1 LISQSRGL
9 GDVYKRQ
16 TLQAPKNQVLRM
28 TIKQTIIRK
37 HIINFSTT
45 EK

>member
-16 TLQAPKNQVLRM
+16 TTMYSNRRKN
-28 TIKQTIIRK
+28 K
-37 HIINFSTT
+37 INIFKTDIENFISAD
-45 EK
+45 

>member
-16 TLQAPKNQVLRM
+16 TKRVSEAAAPISSKPRPTVAIAEPTNPFP
-28 TIKQTIIRK
+28 KK
-37 HIINFSTT
+37 
-45 EK
+45 